1 MKTNWLSAALILG
14 AAGSDGAGALA
25 SEVPGPLAGV
35 KLVTRDTLAHSPP
48 HYPSPWMDPSAVGW
62 EDAYAKAKDFVSQ
75 LTLLE
80 KVNLTTGVGWQS
92 ERCVGNVGSIP
103 RLGMRGLCLQ
113 DGPLGIRMSDYN
125 SAFPVGITA
134 GASWSKA
141 LWYER
146 GLLMGTEFKEKGID
160 IALGPATG
168 PLGRTAAGGRN
179 WEGFSVDP
187 YMAGHAMAESVKGIQ
202 EGGTVACAKHYIG
215 NEQEHFRQ
223 RGDVQSQKFNISESL
238 SSNIDDKTLHEVYAW
253 PFADAVRAGVGSVM
267 CSYNQINNSYG
278 CQNSKLLNGILK
290 DEMGFQGFIMSDWQA
305 QHTGAASAVAGL
317 DMTMPGDTE
326 FNTGFSFWGGNL
338 TLAVVNGTVPAWRI
352 DDMALRIMSAFFKV
366 GKTVE
371 DLPDINF
378 SSWTRD
384 TFGFAQTYAQE
395 NLEKVN
401 FGVNV
406 MHDHKKHIREAGA
419 KGCVLLKNTGS
430 LPLNK
435 PKFLAVIGED
445 AGPNPAG
452 PNGCSDRGCDNGT
465 LAMSWGSGTAQFP
478 YLITPDQGIQ
488 AQAAEDGSRYES
500 ILQNNQWDQTRALIS
515 QPNVTAIVFANANAG
530 EGYIEVDGNFGDRKN
545 LTLWKQGDELIKN
558 VSSICPNTIVV
569 LHTVGPVLL
578 SEYENNPNITA
589 IVWAGVP
596 GQESGNAIADILYGK
611 TSPGRSPFTWGRTRK
626 SYGTEV
632 LYAANNGRGAPQDDF
647 TEGVFIDYRHFD
659 RQSPSTNGKRAPN
672 DTAAPLYEFGFG
684 LSWTTFEYSDLNI
697 QSTSNAT
704 YQPPAGETIPAP
716 TFGNFSTDLNDYVF
730 PKGVRYIYKFIYPYL
745 NTSSSAKEASNDP
758 AGFGATAEEFL
769 PPNAVNGSAQPRS
782 PASGAPGGNPQ
793 LWDVLYTVTA
803 TITNTGN
810 ATSDEVPQL
819 YISLGGENEPV
830 RVLRGFERL
839 ENIAPGQSVIFNAP
853 ITRRDLSNW
862 DTNAQNWV
870 ITDHAKTVYVGSS
883 SRNLPLSAK
892 LE

>member
-1 MKTNWLSAALILG
+1 MKTNWLSTALIIG
-14 AAGSDGAGALA
+14 AAGSDVAGAI
-25 SEVPGPLAGV
+25 EVPGPLAGV

-48 HYPSPWMDPSAVGW
+48 EYPSPWADPSAVGW

-80 KVNLTTGVGWQS
+80 KVNLTTGVGWQG
-92 ERCVGNVGSIP
+92 ERCVGNVGSVP
-103 RLGMRGLCLQ
+103 RLGLRSLCMQ
-113 DGPLGIRMSDYN
+113 DGPLGIRMTDYN
-125 SAFPVGITA
+125 SAFPVGTTA

-160 IALGPATG
+160 VALGPATG
-168 PLGRTAAGGRN
+168 PLGRVAAGGRN

-187 YMAGHAMAESVKGIQ
+187 YMAGHAMAETVKGIQ
-202 EGGTVACAKHYIG
+202 DGGTVACAKHYIG

-223 RGDVQSQKFNISESL
+223 RGEVQSRKYNISESI

-267 CSYNQINNSYG
+267 CSYNQVNNSYA
-278 CQNSKLLNGILK
+278 CQNSRLLNGILK
-290 DEMGFQGFIMSDWQA
+290 GEMGFQGFIMSDWQA
-305 QHTGAASAVAGL
+305 QHAGAASAVAGL

-384 TFGFAQTYAQE
+384 TFGFLQTYAQE

-401 FGVNV
+401 HGVNV

-419 KGCVLLKNTGS
+419 KGSVLLKNTGS

-452 PNGCSDRGCDNGT
+452 PNGCADRGCDNGT

-488 AQAAEDGSRYES
+488 AQAAVDGSRYES
-500 ILQNNQWDQTRALIS
+500 ILNNNQWDQTRALVS

-530 EGYIEVDGNFGDRKN
+530 EGFIEVDGNFGDRKN

-632 LYAANNGRGAPQDDF
+632 LYEANNGEGAPQDDF
-647 TEGVFIDYRHFD
+647 SEGVFIDYRHFD
-659 RQSPSTNGKRAPN
+659 RKSPSTDGKRAIN

-697 QSTSNAT
+697 QSISNAT

-716 TFGNFSTDLNDYVF
+716 TFGNFSTDLNDYIF

-745 NTSSSAKEASNDP
+745 NTSSSAEAASNDP

-769 PPNAVNGSAQPRS
+769 PPNAVNGSAQPRL

-819 YISLGGENEPV
+819 YVGLGGEDEPV

-862 DTNAQNWV
+862 DVDAQNWV
-870 ITDHAKTVYVGSS
+870 ITDHPKMVYVGSS

-892 LE
+892 L